1 MAFGFKILDGDFV
14 IESKKLTQVI
24 NNDKLLRDFR
34 KFLLTESEDAN
45 NLTSYNRYNPKY
57 GTNINNKSLYTNLST
72 SSVIQLINQ
81 NLSSSIKYY
90 VTLQEGRSN
99 LSLGEI
105 ITNVEF
111 MTFLDPNIKTQIDIA
126 INIIV
131 PGNNV
136 LTVGTFNQS
145 IV

>member
-1 MAFGFKILDGDFV
+1 MAIGFKINNGDFL
-14 IESKKLTQVI
+14 IENKKITFIQD
-24 NNDKLLRDFR
+24 NEKLLRDFR
-34 KFLLTESEDAN
+34 KFLMTESENDN
-45 NLTSYNRYNPKY
+45 NLTTYYRYNPKY
-57 GTNINNKSLYTNLST
+57 GTNINNKALYTNLST

-81 NLSSSIKYY
+81 NLSSNIKYY

-111 MTFLDPNIKTQIDIA
+111 MTFLDTNIKTQINIA

-136 LTVGTFNQS
+136 LNVGTFTQS
-145 IV
+145 VA